1 MITEWDQRQLQNKIK
16 ELETTLS
23 EKELL
28 LKSEIQM
35 NGDLKTQNESLK
47 IHLDMLAQL
56 NRKFADKLAKERMLF
71 SKHLNKI

>member
-1 MITEWDQRQLQNKIK
+1 MITEWDHRQLQNKIK

-28 LKSEIQM
+28 LKSELQM
-35 NGDLKTQNESLK
+35 NSFLKTQNESLK

-56 NRKFADKLAKERMLF
+56 NRKFADKLAKERVILK
-71 SKHLNKI
+71 SYLDKI

>member
-1 MITEWDQRQLQNKIK
+1 MITEWDHRQ
-16 ELETTLS
+16 LETTLS

-56 NRKFADKLAKERMLF
+56 NRKFADKLAKERVILK
-71 SKHLNKI
+71 SYLDKI

>member
-1 MITEWDQRQLQNKIK
+1 MITEWDHRQLQNKIK

-56 NRKFADKLAKERMLF
+56 NRKFADKLAKERVILK
-71 SKHLNKI
+71 SYLDKI